1 MFDIGWTELLIFAV
15 VTLIFVGPKELPVL
29 MRTAGRYFGMVRQQ
43 ADEFRRH
50 FDAAMQEAEFD
61 RVRAELDA
69 VGDDLN
75 TAVREGGTSLAVD
88 KSDLDDRVDTE
99 HLLEDHGPDPESA
112 SETDR
117 QDELGR
123 GKDRT

>member
-15 VTLIFVGPKELPVL
+15 VTLIFVGPNELPVL
-29 MRTAGRYFGMVRQQ
+29 MRTVGRYFGMVRQQ

-69 VGDDLN
+69 VSDDLN
-75 TAVREGGTSLAVD
+75 EAVRDSGTTLSVGATGSD
-88 KSDLDDRVDTE
+88 KPEPTKYLTE
-99 HLLEDHGPDPESA
+99 NSA
-112 SETDR
+112 SEPKPAVDADDAR
-117 QDELGR
+117 AVGR
-123 GKDRT
+123 EKDQS